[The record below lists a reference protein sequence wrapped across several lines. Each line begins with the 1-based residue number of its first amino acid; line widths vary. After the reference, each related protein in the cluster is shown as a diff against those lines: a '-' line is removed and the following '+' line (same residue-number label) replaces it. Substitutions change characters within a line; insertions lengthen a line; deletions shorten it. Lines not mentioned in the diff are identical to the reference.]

1 MSAPNF
7 IDIDLSHEL
16 PMCRICYETT
26 NQEEILH
33 PCLCKG
39 TAKYIHRTC
48 LNQWR
53 SLSTNPRA
61 NTHCSECQFEYR
73 TQPSAPI
80 EKPVCEKLGRCMAKN
95 TFPFFMLNNL
105 IIIAFSYLLLAMDR
119 KKTMRNALSHNDT
132 IGYYSWSL
140 IIYSSTIILSFM
152 IRFIFVKNKS
162 LYINY
167 YKEKVT
173 IPKVGLA
180 FCSLFV
186 SIFIDILLTSLI
198 TTIFIQIFIKWHF
211 DSIARINNAN
221 DQTIMNYNVEVAN
234 GERLPMP
241 V

>member
-7 IDIDLSHEL
+7 VNIDLTQEL

-26 NQEEILH
+26 NQEEMLH

-39 TAKYIHRTC
+39 TSRYVHRTC

-53 SLSTNPRA
+53 SLAPNPRA

-73 TQPSAPI
+73 TQLSTPI
-80 EKPVCEKLGRCMAKN
+80 EKPVCEKLGRCMANN

-105 IIIAFSYLLLAMDR
+105 IIISFSYLLLAMDY
-119 KKTMRNALSHNDT
+119 KKVLRDALSHNDT

-140 IIYSSTIILSFM
+140 IFYSSTIVMAFM

-167 YKEKVT
+167 YKQKMTILKVC
-173 IPKVGLA
+173 ISFLA
-180 FCSLFV
+180 IFV

-198 TTIFIQIFIKWHF
+198 TTVFIQIFIKWHF

-221 DQTIMNYNVEVAN
+221 DQSVTNYDDTEV
-234 GERLPMP
+234 LPAR

>member
-7 IDIDLSHEL
+7 IDIDLSQDL

-26 NQEEILH
+26 DQNEMLH

-39 TAKYIHRTC
+39 TARYVHRTC

-53 SLSTNPRA
+53 SLAPNPRA
-61 NTHCSECQFEYR
+61 STHCSECQFEYR
-73 TQPSAPI
+73 TQQSSPI
-80 EKPVCEKLGRCMAKN
+80 EKPVCEKLGRCMANN

-105 IIIAFSYLLLAMDR
+105 IIIAFSYLLLAMDT
-119 KKTMRNALSHNDT
+119 KKKMRNALSDNDT

-140 IIYSSTIILSFM
+140 IIYSSTILTAFV

-167 YKEKVT
+167 YRQKMTLSKAS
-173 IPKVGLA
+173 LA
-180 FCSLFV
+180 FLAIFV
-186 SIFIDILLTSLI
+186 SIWIDILLTSLV

-221 DQTIMNYNVEVAN
+221 DETIINHN
-234 GERLPMP
+234 GAEGLP
-241 V
+241 